1 MTFATSWCLYSAPR
15 VERGGE
21 LQREENG
28 RKPALPLGDKGPLL
42 APARNRSWERA
53 NAIQSV
59 FRGLTSGLLR
69 GACILLF
76 ETIIQLK
83 VDSSGD
89 FSEIHKEVWAQD
101 NIFA

>member
-1 MTFATSWCLYSAPR
+1 M
-15 VERGGE
+15 
-21 LQREENG
+21 
-28 RKPALPLGDKGPLL
+28 GDKGPL

-83 VDSSGD
+83 VEYSGD

-101 NIFA
+101 NVSA